1 MCITFLIIL
10 TSFSCDWCIMCRIK
24 EEPLQSLRDQLEGVY
39 LPMALGLPTY
49 YMDRFQTMK
58 APTDRE
64 ASVKLAAVLKMKY
77 IYFNC
82 VSACMK
88 RFHLYDYLKVAV

>member
-1 MCITFLIIL
+1 
-10 TSFSCDWCIMCRIK
+10 
-24 EEPLQSLRDQLEGVY
+24 
-39 LPMALGLPTY
+39 
-49 YMDRFQTMK
+49 MK